1 MKKIPLWLL
10 VIYWETYDRF
20 LSVKMFTRSRIRLFW
35 SRLWIRKN
43 EFHQSLDI
51 DVEAMLTMNEEQK
64 ESYMN
69 DLARRRNIAH
79 ERELKTV

>member
-1 MKKIPLWLL
+1 MKKIILWLL
-10 VIYWETYDRF
+10 VIYWETYDK
-20 LSVKMFTRSRIRLFW
+20 LLNVKMFIRSRIRLFW
-35 SRLWIRKN
+35 SRLWIREN

-64 ESYMN
+64 DTYMK
-69 DLARRRNIAH
+69 DLVRRRNIAH